1 MQYKFFGIPAM
12 GVEQAEAELNVF
24 LRGHRVTAVQRELVR
39 EGGGAYWALCVE
51 YIEGAGGAVP
61 GKAGS
66 RPRVDY
72 KEVLSEADF
81 AVYSRLRERRRELA
95 EQEAVPVYA
104 VCTNEQ
110 LAEMAKR
117 RVSTPAGLQEIEG
130 FGEAKTAKYAA
141 RFLDILSS
149 AVETHDSG
157 STSETTKEPN

>member
-117 RVSTPAGLQEIEG
+117 RVSTPGGLQEIEG
-130 FGEAKTAKYAA
+130 FGEAKAAKYAA
-141 RFLDILSS
+141 GLLEVLG
-149 AVETHDSG
+149 ASG
-157 STSETTKEPN
+157 ASNEAGG

>member
-1 MQYKFFGIPAM
+1 MQYKFFGIPAA
-12 GVEQAEAELNVF
+12 GAEQAEAELNAF
-24 LRGHRVTAVQRELVR
+24 LRGHRVTAVHRELVR
-39 EGGGAYWALCVE
+39 EGSAAFWALCVE
-51 YIEGAGGAVP
+51 YLEGAGGSGS
-61 GKAGS
+61 GKGGG

-95 EQEAVPVYA
+95 EKEAVPVYA

-130 FGEAKTAKYAA
+130 FGEAKAAKYAA
-141 RFLDILSS
+141 GLLEILG
-149 AVETHDSG
+149 ASG
-157 STSETTKEPN
+157 APDEASG